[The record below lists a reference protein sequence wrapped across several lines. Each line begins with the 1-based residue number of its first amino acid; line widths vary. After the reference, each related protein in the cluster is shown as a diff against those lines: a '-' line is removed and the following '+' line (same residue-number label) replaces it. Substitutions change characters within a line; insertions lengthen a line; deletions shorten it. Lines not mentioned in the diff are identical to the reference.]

1 MAQQGR
7 NSPCTCLARN
17 CYTEKGTWHINIK
30 CAFDKMFSPSL
41 ELTALTQELILNPLL
56 SVKNI
61 CLVSEQQDG
70 PWMVLHPNNS
80 EFSNHQ
86 EFLHQYSHSTQLKL
100 WKEET
105 YWVPPFSTQEQWK
118 FSSVWFTACLVQL
131 HYNSKYFFFYLTLL
145 KASVR
150 IRAVQEAKMNI

>member
-7 NSPCTCLARN
+7 NSPCTCLAWN

-30 CAFDKMFSPSL
+30 CAFDKMFSSSP

-86 EFLHQYSHSTQLKL
+86 DFLHQDSHGTQLKL

-105 YWVPPFSTQEQWK
+105 YWVHPFSTSENFPVYDLLPAW
-118 FSSVWFTACLVQL
+118 FSCIITP
-131 HYNSKYFFFYLTLL
+131 NTFFYLTLL